1 MTSEQDADRNYASEN
16 LDEGEYEFIY
26 GTEDGM
32 YSQSETTHIG
42 EEVEDAA
49 EDIFS
54 HLGESSDDPEQKR
67 RYMEYL
73 SLIKEI
79 ECQNQMVD
87 DIKAQIVELCAKPCK
102 TKCEMKD
109 IKRLR
114 VCMEQEIMK
123 LRCLMTKAMQLQNFG
138 SRRRY
143 HEIPLATTIDEDNM
157 TPYAGTQPPPANW
170 KGGESS
176 ETDRCASAEPRECKD
191 EKALRCLCKA
201 LGKMKICCPEDKKL
215 IQEIAGVLMGHKKKK
230 GAPPC
235 PQPCPPA
242 LPPCP
247 GPCPPFAKPK
257 KSKKSAQ
264 PCSSDSMPCA
274 DSLERLKQ
282 KITCMQSSVSQL
294 KQEIYRRERE
304 KQQVCEP
311 EVCEE
316 KEDVCSEEPDPIQFC
331 LSKRTAKADE
341 MAKLRENYLH
351 LLAEFSKKDCQLK
364 EMEKRLKGFCGSC
377 NNNNGQGEG
386 QNIDHSEL
394 IVLRQRVSDLKEE
407 QTEFKC
413 LMKEQSQQ
421 LEDYRNKY
429 LVAQQKVEEQSVT
442 LDKLNMNNKRIEKQI
457 NTEVKE
463 IRAKFQEKLNEL
475 LHFPKLLEN
484 EQLKLAQ
491 VCKEKE
497 DLQGKLMLICK
508 ELKALKAQTESP
520 KDEAD
525 CRPQLM
531 KCQLELEQCK
541 SRLEEMERQR
551 DLFCE
556 KLKTTQ
562 DDLDTLRSESAKIIA
577 RTKERAEAMK
587 CQMQE
592 QIDRLEK
599 ELAQCRAT
607 ACLSVSDR
615 EAVIR
620 EMQGQLNTLSYSFDA
635 AQKQIKTLRNHIAY
649 VSNENCFPVKC

>member
-1 MTSEQDADRNYASEN
+1 MTSEQDADKNLPSEN
-16 LDEGEYEFIY
+16 LDEGEYELVY
-26 GTEDGM
+26 GTEDGI
-32 YSQSETTHIG
+32 YSQSDTTHMG
-42 EEVEDAA
+42 EEGEEAT

-54 HLGESSDDPEQKR
+54 YLGESSDDPEQKR

-87 DIKAQIVELCAKPCK
+87 DIKAQIMELCAKPCK
-102 TKCEMKD
+102 TKCELRD

-114 VCMEQEIMK
+114 VCMEQEIIK
-123 LRCLMTKAMQLQNFG
+123 LRCLMNKAMELQNFG
-138 SRRRY
+138 SKRRY
-143 HEIPLATTIDEDNM
+143 HEIQLATTIDEDNM
-157 TPYAGTQPPPANW
+157 APYAGWTQPQAATW

-176 ETDRCASAEPRECKD
+176 ETDKCASAEPKDSRD

-215 IQEIAGVLMGHKKKK
+215 VQEIAGALLGHKKKK
-230 GAPPC
+230 SMSPCPPPC
-235 PQPCPPA
+235 PPT
-242 LPPCP
+242 LPPCR
-247 GPCPPFAKPK
+247 GSCPPFAK
-257 KSKKSAQ
+257 SARKNKQ
-264 PCSSDSMPCA
+264 ANRPCSSESMPCA

-282 KITCMQSSVSQL
+282 KITCMQSSVCQL

-304 KQQVCEP
+304 KQHVCEP
-311 EVCEE
+311 EEE
-316 KEDVCSEEPDPIQFC
+316 KEDICSEEPDPIQFC

-364 EMEKRLKGFCGSC
+364 EMEKR
-377 NNNNGQGEG
+377 EG
-386 QNIDHSEL
+386 QNPDHSEL
-394 IVLRQRVSDLKEE
+394 IVLRQRVADLKEE

-491 VCKEKE
+491 ACKEKE
-497 DLQGKLMLICK
+497 ELQGKLMLICK
-508 ELKALKAQTESP
+508 ELKALKAQHESP
-520 KDEAD
+520 KEDTD

-541 SRLEEMERQR
+541 ARLEEMERQR

-577 RTKERAEAMK
+577 RTKERAEATK

>member
-1 MTSEQDADRNYASEN
+1 MATDQDPDNLRSEN
-16 LDEGEYEFIY
+16 LDEEYDYIY
-26 GTEDGM
+26 GEEGG
-32 YSQSETTHIG
+32 YSQSDTTHMG
-42 EEVEDAA
+42 EEAEEAS

-79 ECQNQMVD
+79 ECQNQMVA
-87 DIKAQIVELCAKPCK
+87 DIKAQIMELCAKPCK
-102 TKCEMKD
+102 TRCEMRD
-109 IKRLR
+109 IKKLR
-114 VCMEQEIMK
+114 VCMEQEIIK
-123 LRCLMTKAMQLQNFG
+123 LNCLMTKAMELQNFG

-143 HEIPLATTIDEDNM
+143 REIPIVTTIDEDNL
-157 TPYAGTQPPPANW
+157 TPYAGHVQAPNQANW
-170 KGGESS
+170 KGGDSS
-176 ETDRCASAEPRECKD
+176 ETDKGVCAEAKD
-191 EKALRCLCKA
+191 SKEEKALRCLCKA
-201 LGKMKICCPEDKKL
+201 LCKMKICCPEDKKL
-215 IQEIAGVLMGHKKKK
+215 VQEIAGALLGQKKRKS
-230 GAPPC
+230 A
-235 PQPCPPA
+235 QPCPPCPPS
-242 LPPCP
+242 LPPCQ
-247 GPCPPFAKPK
+247 GPCPPFAKH
-257 KSKKSAQ
+257 SKKRKQPSP
-264 PCSSDSMPCA
+264 PCSSDSMPGA

-282 KITCMQSSVSQL
+282 KITCMQSSVGQL
-294 KQEIYRRERE
+294 KQEIYRRKRD
-304 KQQVCEP
+304 KQPCYQD
-311 EVCEE
+311 E
-316 KEDVCSEEPDPIQFC
+316 KEKDDVCSEEPDPIQMC
-331 LSKRTAKADE
+331 LGKRSAQADE

-351 LLAEFSKKDCQLK
+351 LLSEFSKKDCQLK

-377 NNNNGQGEG
+377 NDANGRGEG
-386 QNIDHSEL
+386 RNVDQSEL
-394 IVLRQRVSDLKEE
+394 IVLRQRVADMKEE

-442 LDKLNMNNKRIEKQI
+442 LEKLNMNNKRIEKQI

-491 VCKEKE
+491 ACKEKE
-497 DLQGKLMLICK
+497 DLQGKLMLVCK

-520 KDEAD
+520 REETD
-525 CRPQLM
+525 CRPQLA
-531 KCQLELEQCK
+531 KCQMELEQCK
-541 SRLEEMERQR
+541 SKLEETERQR

-556 KLKTTQ
+556 QLKTTQ

-577 RTKERAEAMK
+577 RTKERAEMTR

-592 QIDRLEK
+592 QINRLEK